1 MVKFPNRVCWG
12 EYLPQIFHAKE
23 VIMSAIGKRTKYVS
37 CKIWDATRD
46 DFTFPEIDDP
56 KYKVAELESRPNVGL
71 AFSGGGTRSASC
83 VLGQLRG
90 LKELN
95 LLRNVRYLSCV
106 SGGSWAS
113 VPFTYLNDNWTDEMF
128 LGQVIPPRDLTVEA
142 LKKTDRNSFGHL
154 ISNSIIIDD
163 FFGNVF
169 RFAGDET
176 FSRAIG
182 DIFLEPLEIDSLKRS
197 FSLNSV
203 SVANILKKNPR
214 LNEDDFYTVR
224 AGRPF
229 LIVNST
235 ILRVDNPEELPR
247 RIHFE
252 TTPLYAG
259 ARVFHAGAG
268 SNGLNLG
275 GGYIEPL
282 GFDSDEP
289 NDPPDNDQVVNVRL
303 GASRHLYTLSDVA
316 GTSGAAP
323 AEVLAKFGLD
333 WVGFPEFR
341 HWSVPDTEKTRAKE
355 YTFGDGG
362 ILENLGIMPLLMRKV
377 ERIVVFIN
385 TKSRLKGGGEDEIND
400 SIRPLFGQTPLFS
413 LNHVFPE
420 DMYADLVENLLVK
433 KEAGQTVMHK
443 ARYPVREAPH
453 YGIEGGWEVDV
464 LWVYNE
470 RVKEWEDRLPAN
482 IRKKIGT
489 GSLGTFP
496 HYRTFFQ
503 NPPKV
508 IDLSAT
514 QVNLLAHLHCWN
526 ITVAENRPIFEDML
540 T

>member
-1 MVKFPNRVCWG
+1 
-12 EYLPQIFHAKE
+12 
-23 VIMSAIGKRTKYVS
+23 MSTIGKRTKYVT

-56 KYKVAELESRPNVGL
+56 QYKVVELETRPNVGL

-95 LLRNVRYLSCV
+95 LLKNVRYISCV

-113 VPFTYLNDNWTDEMF
+113 VPFAYLNDNWTDEMF
-128 LGQVIPPRDLTVEA
+128 LGQVIPPEDLTVEA
-142 LKKTDRNSFGHL
+142 LKKTDRNSFAHL
-154 ISNSIIIDD
+154 ISNSVIIDD
-163 FFGNVF
+163 FFEHAI

-176 FSRAIG
+176 YSRAIG
-182 DIFLEPLEIDSLKRS
+182 DVFLEPLEIDSLKRS

-203 SVANILKKNPR
+203 SVSNILNNNSR
-214 LNEDDFYTVR
+214 LNADDFYTVR

-229 LIVNST
+229 LIVGSSL
-235 ILRVDNPEELPR
+235 LRTDNPKGLPQ

-259 ARVFHAGAG
+259 ARVLHNRAG

-289 NDPPDNDQVVNVRL
+289 DDPPDNSQLVKVRL

-323 AEVLAKFGLD
+323 AEVLTKLGLD
-333 WVGFPEFR
+333 WLGFPEFR
-341 HWSVPDTEKTRAKE
+341 HWSVPDADKTRAKE

-362 ILENLGIMPLLMRKV
+362 ILENLGIMSLLMRKV
-377 ERIVVFIN
+377 ERVVVFVN
-385 TKSRLKGGGEDEIND
+385 TKTQLKGGGKDEIND
-400 SIRPLFGQTPLFS
+400 SIPPLFGKTPPFN

-420 DMYADLVENLLVK
+420 EMYPELVENLLIE
-433 KEAGQTVMHK
+433 KEAGKTAMHR
-443 ARYPVREAPH
+443 ATYPVREAPH

-464 LWVYNE
+464 LWVYND
-470 RVKEWEDRLPAN
+470 RVKEWESKLPAN

-496 HYRTFFQ
+496 HYKTFFQ
-503 NPPKV
+503 NPPQI

-526 ITVAENRPIFEDML
+526 ITVSENAQLFSDIL
-540 T
+540 K

>member
-1 MVKFPNRVCWG
+1 
-12 EYLPQIFHAKE
+12 
-23 VIMSAIGKRTKYVS
+23 MSAIGKRTKYVK
-37 CKIWDATRD
+37 CKTWDAISD
-46 DFTFPEIDDP
+46 DFRFPEVGDP
-56 KYKVAELESRPNVGL
+56 QYKVAELESRPNVGV

-95 LLRNVRYLSCV
+95 LLKNVRYLSCV

-113 VPFTYLNDNWTDEMF
+113 VPFTYLNDNWTDDMF
-128 LGQVIPPRDLTVEA
+128 LGQVIAPGDLTVEA
-142 LKKTDRNSFGHL
+142 LKKTDRNSFAHL
-154 ISNSIIIDD
+154 ISNSVILDD
-163 FFGNVF
+163 FFEHVF

-197 FSLNSV
+197 FSLDANSV
-203 SVANILKKNPR
+203 EKIISHNPR
-214 LNEDDFYTVR
+214 LNADDFYTVR

-229 LIVNST
+229 LIVGST
-235 ILRVDNPEELPR
+235 ILRADNPDDLPK

-259 ARVFHAGAG
+259 ARVLHKGAG
-268 SNGLNLG
+268 SAGLNLG

-289 NDPPDNDQVVNVRL
+289 NDPPDGSQMVEVRL
-303 GASRHLYTLSDVA
+303 GSSRHLYTLSDVA

-323 AEVLAKFGLD
+323 AEVLAKLGLD
-333 WVGFPEFR
+333 WLGFPEFR
-341 HWSVPDTEKTRAKE
+341 HWSVPDADQTRAKE

-362 ILENLGIMPLLMRKV
+362 ILENLGIMSLLMRKV
-377 ERIVVFIN
+377 ERIVVFVN
-385 TKSRLKGGGEDEIND
+385 TKTPLRGGDKDEIND
-400 SIRPLFGQTPLFS
+400 SIRPLFGQTPKFD
-413 LNHVFPE
+413 LNHVFP
-420 DMYADLVENLLVK
+420 ADRYQELIDNLLAQ
-433 KEAGQTVMHK
+433 KEAEHTVMHK
-443 ARYPVREAPH
+443 ATYPVREAPH
-453 YGIEGGWEVDV
+453 YGIEDGWEVDV
-464 LWVYNE
+464 LWVYND
-470 RVKEWEDRLPAN
+470 RVKDWEKQLPAT
-482 IRKKIGT
+482 IRKKIAT

-526 ITVAENRPIFEDML
+526 ITAAENRQMFTDML